1 MIKLLACLCISVQ
14 FLLKL
19 QLLMN
24 QTIWVDFSMCSFKL
38 YYQIATLIYQM
49 SSQGHTNTYRS
60 RRPCGPSLV
69 LQQRKVIENW
79 RSGNDCCQGHGENHI
94 FRGVPLSQSLAHQGI
109 FVAPLV
115 PTKSQRLPKKCEVIG
130 HTASERQQHHT
141 CNNELFYYFSSPPTQ
156 LFSSTYIGCT
166 LLADL

>member
-1 MIKLLACLCISVQ
+1 MFFFKTVLSRSSWLLQ
-14 FLLKL
+14 FLTLAL
-19 QLLMN
+19 
-24 QTIWVDFSMCSFKL
+24 
-38 YYQIATLIYQM
+38 LIYQM
-49 SSQGHTNTYRS
+49 SSQATED
-60 RRPCGPSLV
+60 PVAPSLV

-109 FVAPLV
+109 FVAPL
-115 PTKSQRLPKKCEVIG
+115 SRLPKKCEVIG

-156 LFSSTYIGCT
+156 FFSSTYIGCT

>member
-1 MIKLLACLCISVQ
+1 MPYFSIVMHDKGTSISMY
-14 FLLKL
+14 FSTLLKL

-49 SSQGHTNTYRS
+49 SSQATED
-60 RRPCGPSLV
+60 PVAPSLV

-109 FVAPLV
+109 FVTPLV

-156 LFSSTYIGCT
+156 FYIGRQYF
-166 LLADL
+166 AG